1 MEHGFGVN
9 QISSVIEMKIAF
21 FGDSIT
27 QGFPGASY
35 ISALADKLPGH
46 NLLNYGKGGDTVIS
60 LYRRLQKTSLENPF
74 DFSVLWVGV
83 NDIFVKTS
91 WTFPILKTLRGQP
104 WVKDHREF
112 KACYKMLLE
121 FIYGKSSRVIT
132 ISPLFIGEDL
142 NNIWNQELNDLGK
155 IIEDITGELN
165 QAAFIDLQA
174 VFLPLLE
181 SKKVSPYV
189 PKNVTKLLLS
199 LFFRR
204 SDWEIEEQAAKRKLH
219 YTIDGV
225 HLNADGAEIVADK
238 IAKKIRG
245 TSSA

>member
-1 MEHGFGVN
+1 
-9 QISSVIEMKIAF
+9 MKIAF

-35 ISALADKLPGH
+35 LTALAGKLPEH

-60 LYRRLQKTSLENPF
+60 LFRRLQKTSLESPF

-83 NDIFVKTS
+83 NDVYVKTS

-104 WVKDHREF
+104 WVKDHQEF
-112 KACYKMLLE
+112 KAYYKRLLE
-121 FIYGKSSRVIT
+121 FLAGQSARVLT
-132 ISPLFIGEDL
+132 LSPLFIGEDL
-142 NNIWNQELNDLGK
+142 NNIWNRELYALGK
-155 IIEDITGELN
+155 IIEEVAREFN
-165 QAAFIDLQA
+165 QSTFIDLQA

-189 PKNVTKLLLS
+189 PKSVTKLLLS
-199 LFFRR
+199 LFFRKSVR
-204 SDWEIEEQAAKRKLH
+204 KIEEQAAKRTLH

-225 HLNADGAEIVADK
+225 HLNAAGAEIVSEK
-238 IAKKIRG
+238 IAKKIEG
-245 TSSA
+245 DSPD